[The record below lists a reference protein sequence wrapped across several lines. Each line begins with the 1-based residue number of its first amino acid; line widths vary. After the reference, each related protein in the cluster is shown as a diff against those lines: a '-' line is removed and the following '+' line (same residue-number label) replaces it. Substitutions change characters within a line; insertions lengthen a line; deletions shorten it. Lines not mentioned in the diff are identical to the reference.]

1 MGPLGAAQ
9 ITLLLS
15 DLDDGRC
22 RLEMA
27 EVAVTDPARLVPN
40 RLQLRGIWPRNAECT
55 RRLAGLAERR
65 VPEDLEASGNESSP
79 SATHR

>member
-1 MGPLGAAQ
+1 
-9 ITLLLS
+9 
-15 DLDDGRC
+15 
-22 RLEMA
+22 MA
-27 EVAVTDPARLVPN
+27 EVAVAGPGRLVGN

-65 VPEDLEASGNESSP
+65 VPEDIEAAGHESLP